1 MDKMLRI
8 KTLDLT
14 GSPISGTLP
23 EELSRLPAI
32 TQLAFKGVSRASTAP
47 ARGEISGTVP
57 EWLGKLSTL
66 EIVQV
71 RFRGAEGQ
79 SGRGEGRWWCV
90 VYGPYGMVRVC
101 AFDVVVVVCVYVRA
115 CVYVYA
121 RAQMCMWWVLMDT
134 GGNPPQSLMTNP
146 FTPPHILPPSLRPP
160 VLQLF
165 TTKLSGSLP
174 SSLVNLT
181 KLSFITLGDSPK
193 LSGTLP
199 SKGALNTGVWPKMFF
214 FSILNV
220 RAKQRC

>member
-79 SGRGEGRWWCV
+79 RGRGEGRWWCV
-90 VYGPYGMVRVC
+90 VYGSYGMVRVC
-101 AFDVVVVVCVYVRA
+101 VFDVVVVVCVYVCEHACMCTRA
-115 CVYVYA
+115 HKCV
-121 RAQMCMWWVLMDT
+121 C
-134 GGNPPQSLMTNP
+134 GGY
-146 FTPPHILPPSLRPP
+146 
-160 VLQLF
+160 
-165 TTKLSGSLP
+165 
-174 SSLVNLT
+174 
-181 KLSFITLGDSPK
+181 
-193 LSGTLP
+193 
-199 SKGALNTGVWPKMFF
+199 
-214 FSILNV
+214 
-220 RAKQRC
+220 